1 MHRMQLAALALL
13 VWSQPVVAGDSK
25 IDAMIKEL
33 EEFGKTNRRWNVPP
47 DHGRFL
53 WMMTE
58 LTGAKRVLEI
68 GTSNGY
74 SSLWMARGL
83 RKTGGKLITI
93 EFEKERADEA
103 KVNFAKAGCDDII
116 VVHNGDAFEVIPKLK
131 GQFDLIF
138 LDAWKP
144 DYKKFFDT
152 SFPLLKPGGVFLGHN
167 AVAFSKD
174 MKDFLDTIKS
184 HPQLITNVVQMGK
197 DGFSVSYRRRP
208 EANKPK
214 AK

>member
-1 MHRMQLAALALL
+1 MRRICVAALGLL
-13 VWSQPVVAGDSK
+13 MIGSSVFAGDSR
-25 IDAMIKEL
+25 IDGVIEEL
-33 EEFGKTNRRWNVPP
+33 EEFGKANRRWNVPP

-74 SSLWMARGL
+74 SSLWIAKGL

-93 EFEKERADEA
+93 EFDKDRANEA
-103 KVNFAKAGCDDII
+103 KANFKKAGCDDIS
-116 VVHNGDAFEVIPKLK
+116 VVHSGDAFKVIPKLK

-138 LDAWKP
+138 LDAWKQ
-144 DYKKFFDT
+144 DYKKFFDA
-152 SFPLLKPGGVFLGHN
+152 SFPMLKPGGVFLGHN
-167 AVAFSKD
+167 AVAMAKD
-174 MKDFLDTIKS
+174 MKDYLETVQN

-197 DGFSVSYRRRP
+197 DGFAVSYRRHP
-208 EANKPK
+208 KANKPK
-214 AK
+214 NK